1 MGYIG
6 SKPANKPIT
15 SADIEDSIIT
25 AADLGANSVDS
36 SELVDGSIDTS
47 HLGNLQ
53 VTTAK
58 LAADAVDGTKLADDA
73 VNSEHYTDGSIDT
86 AHIADDQ
93 ITLAKMA
100 SGTDGNI
107 ISYDASGNP
116 VAIATGNDGQVLTS
130 AGAGQPPAFEAAV
143 GGRFVKLMSGSA
155 SSSVTHNLVGFVDT
169 SKYNNYWVFLGNIL
183 GQSANTIDF
192 QFADGSG
199 AMTGADYLYSGHG
212 WRSSDNAVN
221 VNGEYANQIELC
233 ASMQG
238 NANQPSFCQFY
249 MTVNPNSNYDGK
261 TIQGVSWGWR
271 TDVNDVMICNV
282 MGWQNS
288 THTVTGFSLHASGND
303 ATTFDYEIYG
313 ITK

>member
-1 MGYIG
+1 
-6 SKPANKPIT
+6 
-15 SADIEDSIIT
+15 
-25 AADLGANSVDS
+25 
-36 SELVDGSIDTS
+36 
-47 HLGNLQ
+47 
-53 VTTAK
+53 
-58 LAADAVDGTKLADDA
+58 
-73 VNSEHYTDGSIDT
+73 
-86 AHIADDQ
+86 
-93 ITLAKMA
+93 MA

-143 GGRFVKLMSGSA
+143 GGSFVKLMSGSA